1 MTSFMDEPLCDLPV
15 PNFEYGVE
23 LATGI
28 ALGGEG
34 DFSRKEVLGRGVGED
49 ELKSNI

>member
-1 MTSFMDEPLCDLPV
+1 MDEPLLDLPV

-28 ALGGEG
+28 VLGGDG
-34 DFSRKEVLGRGVGED
+34 DLSRKEVLGLGVGEE
-49 ELKSNI
+49 ELKTND